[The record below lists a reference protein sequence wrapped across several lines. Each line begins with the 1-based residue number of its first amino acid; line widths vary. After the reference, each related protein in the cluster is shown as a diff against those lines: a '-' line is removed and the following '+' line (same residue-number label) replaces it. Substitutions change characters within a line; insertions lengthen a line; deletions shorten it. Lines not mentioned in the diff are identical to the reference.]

1 MNNQH
6 LQQGKKQ
13 ENKIVYLATIATLA
27 VWGVSGDE
35 VKYSRVSNSSAGTT
49 SGFSAMGRPAWKQNR
64 VPAAK
69 IGNPAL
75 QLGKE
80 KSAGRGPIRPGFLS
94 ISSPIDLRSG
104 K

>member
-1 MNNQH
+1 MGLHGYLVHWVLVLN
-6 LQQGKKQ
+6 KKGRHPD
-13 ENKIVYLATIATLA
+13 A
-27 VWGVSGDE
+27 SG
-35 VKYSRVSNSSAGTT
+35 YSRVSNSSAGTT

>member
-1 MNNQH
+1 MDGAGS
-6 LQQGKKQ
+6 LWM
-13 ENKIVYLATIATLA
+13 ELAPYRWRWL
-27 VWGVSGDE
+27 
-35 VKYSRVSNSSAGTT
+35 YSRVSNSSAGTT